1 MPKCQYGKNHT
12 DWFSRCWKNGEIYE
26 MSRTE
31 RVSRAMLNDSDAI
44 RILVSTH
51 DLERAGKIRGLC
63 ENLGYQV
70 ELVTPEEDISSS
82 KHFELLVI
90 TGAAHSKSALYLLKQ
105 ANSIFGS
112 PCLAI
117 SDTTKS
123 HDDYQEVF
131 PEDSSLEDVVGVS
144 RSIIERRRLQLT
156 AGIVGETEA
165 MKQVLER
172 VVAIAPVNSTVLV
185 TGESGT
191 GKELVARGIHHLSSR
206 RHNSFIAVNVAALT
220 DTLLESELFGHQK
233 GAFTGAIDS
242 RRGIFELADKGTVF
256 LDEIGE
262 MPIATQ
268 TKLLRVLEQ
277 QLSLIHI

>member
-44 RILVSTH
+44 RILLSPN
-51 DLERAGKIRGLC
+51 DLERDRQTRGLC

-156 AGIVGETEA
+156 AGIVGETDA

-172 VVAIAPVNSTVLV
+172 VVAVAPVNSTVLV

-206 RHNSFIAVNVAALT
+206 RHNSFIAVN
-220 DTLLESELFGHQK
+220 
-233 GAFTGAIDS
+233 
-242 RRGIFELADKGTVF
+242 
-256 LDEIGE
+256 
-262 MPIATQ
+262 
-268 TKLLRVLEQ
+268 
-277 QLSLIHI
+277 LSLIHI